1 MFKKIVINICVLLV
15 LFFMLMFDKYMF
27 NLNIFGINI
36 TIYYLIILFVGTY
49 LDTPNGIIIL
59 SIITLIQEMT
69 IGTNIGM
76 ITISTIISFLILKK
90 VNKILY
96 EENVINITLIL
107 NFNNHY
113 LLHIIYVYIYIWK
126 VYYILK

>member
-96 EENVINITLIL
+96 EENVINITLKNI
-107 NFNNHY
+107 Y
-113 LLHIIYVYIYIWK
+113 LESISYMEIV
-126 VYYILK
+126 